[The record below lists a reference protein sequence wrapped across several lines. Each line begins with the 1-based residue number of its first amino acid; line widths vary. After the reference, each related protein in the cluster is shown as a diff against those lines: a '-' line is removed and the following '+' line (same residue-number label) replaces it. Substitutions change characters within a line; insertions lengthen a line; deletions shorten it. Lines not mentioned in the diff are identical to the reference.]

1 MCFADKIIHQPAGL
15 PAQKRILCC
24 QCLWV
29 RAILVKSPL
38 LEGCKF
44 SCTYQDATVLLV
56 FHDRK
61 DLPDAVKRKTAR
73 RNGGI
78 GITLAGVV
86 LKVCSSTI
94 VKRVFACRHYVRL
107 FVSGLY
113 SFVSKSPRSL
123 MPVFPIFP
131 CQKVRLSVFRFPF

>member
-1 MCFADKIIHQPAGL
+1 MCFADKIIHHPAGL

-38 LEGCKF
+38 FAGCKF

-61 DLPDAVKRKTAR
+61 DLPHAVKWKTAR

-94 VKRVFACRHYVRL
+94 VKRVCASRDYVWQFL
-107 FVSGLY
+107 LVAGAL
-113 SFVSKSPRSL
+113 SFPNR
-123 MPVFPIFP
+123 PV
-131 CQKVRLSVFRFPF
+131 L